1 MNSYCLKQVVLC
13 FRQVGWGSA
22 TANLYEQTEQ
32 DFLAFSPLAVRQE
45 GKISTRSQ
53 KMPINMIDNFPGA
66 GIDSRV
72 K

>member
-1 MNSYCLKQVVLC
+1 M
-13 FRQVGWGSA
+13 GWGSA

-45 GKISTRSQ
+45 GKISTCSQ
-53 KMPINMIDNFPGA
+53 KNLINMVDNFSGGA

-72 K
+72 E